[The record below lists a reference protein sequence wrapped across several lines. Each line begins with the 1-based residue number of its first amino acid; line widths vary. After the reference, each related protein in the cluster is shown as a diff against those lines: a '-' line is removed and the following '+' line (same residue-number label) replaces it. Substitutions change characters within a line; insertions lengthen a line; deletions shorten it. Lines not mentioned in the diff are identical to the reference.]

1 MIKDGHE
8 FFDQKYWANCFRK
21 FFVIIGRSLS
31 SIIPESQSKF
41 ELYLNPHQIFMGEA
55 NLTDVKLKETLR
67 SLKHNKVSGY
77 DSISSNLVKEKKRYN
92 LHHLETYF
100 QHFVTAGNIFEKLK
114 NCKSIPNF

>member
-8 FFDQKYWANCFRK
+8 FFDQKYLANCFRK

-41 ELYLNPHQIFMGEA
+41 ELYLNPHQTFMGEA
-55 NLTDVKLKETLR
+55 NLTDVELKETLR

-77 DSISSNLVKEKKRYN
+77 FFQCGKRNFRYN
-92 LHHLETYF
+92 LHHLQTYF
-100 QHFVTAGNIFEKLK
+100 QPFVTTGNIFEKLK